1 MIDSSGKSFEY
12 QIVQTR
18 QDLNV
23 TIKDAEMKKLFQFS
37 SRTPMSSDLCNNET
51 IALYHDKELTKLY
64 KKPEENV
71 TIELVNTYVNEN
83 YTS

>member
-1 MIDSSGKSFEY
+1 MVDSSGKSFEY